1 MIKKRVL
8 VLFSLLLSIIGI
20 YFVMHFYQIFFWS
33 NTKFSNNY
41 SYVYIDRD
49 DNVDSLLIHLKPIL
63 KSLKYFSIAAEK
75 KRIFFKSSSWKV

>member
-41 SYVYIDRD
+41 SYVFIDRD
-49 DNVDSLLIHLKPIL
+49 DNVDSLFIQLKPIL
-63 KSLKYFSIAAEK
+63 KSLKYFLIK
-75 KRIFFKSSSWKV
+75 IFIMKAILIKVP